1 MSEND
6 LHQLDQLL
14 AARHPCISILTFE
27 EEYAVEVARQAAMAR
42 GANLWIWSTSLGL
55 RDGIMKD
62 AMPVADTENPAAALY
77 YLTHNPTAKG
87 LFLFLDLAD
96 NLREAKALRLLRD
109 LIGQS
114 IYDRERT
121 IVLVDASDNLPA
133 VIQGS
138 SARLELSFP
147 AEDELQGI
155 VRDVC
160 REVMKLTK
168 LKVDLTHE
176 QLDSLVG
183 NLRGLTRQ
191 QARQAVFDA
200 VARDRLLNAADII
213 NVMKFKRR
221 VLSKTGLLEQVEAP
235 ASMDEI
241 GGLVVLK
248 KWLMARI
255 GALSK
260 DAAEFGI
267 IPPRGVLLLGVQGAG
282 KSLAAK
288 AVATAWHRPLLRMD
302 VGAFYNRFVGETE
315 RQLRDAL
322 RQAEMMAPC
331 VLWIDEIEKA
341 FASAS
346 AESADGGLS
355 KRMFG
360 ALLTWMQEHGS
371 SVFLIATANDIE
383 SLPPELMRK
392 GRFDEIFFVDLPNDA
407 ARASIFTIHLKR
419 RGRDPKE
426 FEIDQLVRAS
436 SGFSGAEIEQAILGG
451 LFDAFANSQLL
462 STNHLVTAMQNSPPL
477 SQTMRERIE
486 WLRNWAKDRCVP
498 AD

>member
-1 MSEND
+1 MAEND
-6 LHQLDQLL
+6 LQQLDQLL

-27 EEYAVEVARQAAMAR
+27 EEYAIDVMRQAAMAR
-42 GANLWIWSTSLGL
+42 GADLWVWSASLGL
-55 RDGIMKD
+55 RDGLMKD
-62 AMPVADTENPAAALY
+62 ALPVADTENPAAALY
-77 YLTHNPTAKG
+77 YLTHNPAAKG

-109 LIGQS
+109 LIRQS

-121 IVLVDASDNLPA
+121 AVLVDASDNLPA

-160 REVMKLTK
+160 REVMKTTK
-168 LKVDLTHE
+168 LNVDLTRE
-176 QLDSLVG
+176 QLDTLVG

-200 VARDRLLNAADII
+200 VARDRSLNAADII

-241 GGLVVLK
+241 GGLRALK
-248 KWLMARI
+248 KWLTARI

-260 DAAEFGI
+260 DAQEFGI
-267 IPPRGVLLLGVQGAG
+267 VPPRGVLLLGVQGAG

-392 GRFDEIFFVDLPNDA
+392 GRFDEIFFVDLPDDD
-407 ARASIFTIHLKR
+407 ARAAIFEIHLKR
-419 RGRDPKE
+419 RGRDPDA
-426 FEIDQLVRAS
+426 FEMDELVRAS
-436 SGFSGAEIEQAILGG
+436 AGFSGAEIEQAILGA
-451 LFDAFANSQLL
+451 LFDAFGKSQLL
-462 STNHLVTAMQNSPPL
+462 STSHLVAALRGSPPL

-486 WLRNWAKDRCVP
+486 WLRDWAKDRCVA